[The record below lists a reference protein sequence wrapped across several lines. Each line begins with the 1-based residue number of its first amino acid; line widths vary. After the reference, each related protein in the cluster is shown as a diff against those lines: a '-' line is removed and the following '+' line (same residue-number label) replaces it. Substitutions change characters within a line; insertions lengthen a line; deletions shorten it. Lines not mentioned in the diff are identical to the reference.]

1 MEGKKYKDLVLWNVN
16 EPYFSP
22 EQFAK
27 LVAEENNLSTPLE
40 NEICRY
46 SRLSS
51 IIKKAVSSHEAV
63 ENIKEECIRII
74 EIDVRID
81 SICLKDRFEWDVS
94 ESENS
99 PEDFAELLCNE
110 LGLNSEFATQI
121 AHQIREQ
128 VPAAHQIIMY
138 KKYSAET
145 PEINYTDQITRNKKN
160 RGGVDPILKLSENT
174 RTEPVTLENYL
185 RGVQIIYFDESDNLN
200 NWEPRI
206 QTYTNEEI
214 KKHEQ
219 LEERKYRHER
229 RGIR

>member
-1 MEGKKYKDLVLWNVN
+1 M
-16 EPYFSP
+16 
-22 EQFAK
+22 
-27 LVAEENNLSTPLE
+27 
-40 NEICRY
+40 
-46 SRLSS
+46 
-51 IIKKAVSSHEAV
+51 
-63 ENIKEECIRII
+63 
-74 EIDVRID
+74 RID

-110 LGLNSEFATQI
+110 LGLNSEFATQV

-128 VPAAHQIIMY
+128 IVMF
-138 KKYSAET
+138 KKYSAEA
-145 PEINYTDQITRNKKN
+145 PEVNYADQLTRNKKN
-160 RGGVDPILKLSENT
+160 RSGVDPILKLSENT

-185 RGVQIIYFDESDNLN
+185 RSVQLIYFDESDNLN
-200 NWEPRI
+200 SWEPRI